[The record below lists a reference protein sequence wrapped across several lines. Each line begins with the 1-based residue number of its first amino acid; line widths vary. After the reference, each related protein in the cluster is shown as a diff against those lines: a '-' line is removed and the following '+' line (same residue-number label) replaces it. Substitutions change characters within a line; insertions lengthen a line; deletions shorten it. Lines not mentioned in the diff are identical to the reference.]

1 MLARLARVPAGLWV
15 LLLLVAAGA
24 ALRFATLGVQSYW
37 YDEAVTVDLVRH
49 GMIGMLRR
57 IPDSESTPPLYYV
70 VAWLWSKPFG
80 TGEVGLRSLSALC
93 GTCAIP
99 AACAAAA
106 ELTTRRVGLVVAA
119 LAAFNPL
126 LIWYSQEARSYALV
140 ALLTALSLYAFARLL
155 RRPSRGALYLWGA
168 SAALALA
175 THYFAV
181 FVVGP
186 EAIWLLAR
194 RRRAATGVAV
204 AAVTLVAL
212 ALLPLALHQRALDL
226 ASFIRTASLP
236 YRLPQAGKQY
246 LTGFDAP
253 LEIPLSIVAAAVV
266 VAGGV
271 LALRR
276 PSAGVRTALVLGA
289 VAVAVPFLLAAAGAD
304 YFDARNLIVAWVPLA
319 TVTAAGL
326 ARGPAGLCG
335 VGALCAIGLGSYVG
349 VLDHPL
355 WQRGDWRGIAA
366 SLGPPPAPR
375 AVVLTP
381 APSGR
386 LPFELYRPDARTLPP
401 GGAYVRQIALVSTE
415 GRTIHQRHPPPPPR
429 PRPPPGKAGF
439 TLAKRVYAPS
449 YTVIVLAATKTEYVI
464 PRDLAP
470 FRLLPKEIPAVLLER
485 PRPLA
490 GARAGRPP
498 AG

>member
-1 MLARLARVPAGLWV
+1 MLARVARAPAGLWV
-15 LLLLVAAGA
+15 LLALVAAGA

-37 YDEAVTVDLVRH
+37 YDEAVTVDLLRH
-49 GMIGMLRR
+49 GLIGMLRR
-57 IPDSESTPPLYYV
+57 IPNSESTPPLYYV
-70 VAWLWSKPFG
+70 LAWLWSKPFG
-80 TGEVGLRSLSALC
+80 SGEVGVRSLSALC

-99 AACAAAA
+99 AAYAAAA
-106 ELTTRRVGLVVAA
+106 ELTTRRIGLVVAA

-175 THYFAV
+175 THYFAA

-186 EAIWLLAR
+186 EAMWLLAR

-204 AAVTLVAL
+204 AAVALVAL

-253 LEIPLSIVAAAVV
+253 LEIPLSIAAAAIV
-266 VAGGV
+266 VAGAA

-289 VAVAVPFLLAAAGAD
+289 VAVAVPFLLAAVGAD

-335 VGALCAIGLGSYVG
+335 VGALCAIGLTSYVG

-355 WQRGDWRGIAA
+355 WQRDDWRGIAA
-366 SLGPPPAPR
+366 SLGPPSVPR

-381 APSGR
+381 GPSGR
-386 LPFELYRPDARTLPP
+386 LPFELYRPDARALP
-401 GGAYVRQIALVSTE
+401 GRGARVRQIALVSTE

-429 PRPPPGKAGF
+429 PSPAPGKAGF
-439 TLAKRVYAPS
+439 VLATRVYAPS
-449 YTVIVLAATKTEYVI
+449 YTVIALAATKPEYVT

-470 FRLLPKEIPAVLLER
+470 FRLLPREIPAVLLER

-490 GARAGRPP
+490 GVRAGRPP